1 MYLFSIECSTQRV
14 GIAVVQ
20 GKNLLVKKTWL
31 SRDTST
37 EILPEIDR
45 MLKKVGLQPE
55 QFDYFVVSTGP
66 GSWTGVRLGLALA
79 YGLAIADEEKVFGLS
94 GLEAMAYQLKNEN
107 NVGVFLPSVK
117 NSVHFGFFK
126 NPCSLEKKYGKLSSC
141 AIKQLPEK
149 LKNAQIIA
157 GPDRKICSL
166 FTPRKPFV
174 EIFPDPVLNAMLA
187 FDRIQNSVK
196 PENQPYYEK

>member
-107 NVGVFLPSVK
+107 NVGVFL
-117 NSVHFGFFK
+117 
-126 NPCSLEKKYGKLSSC
+126 
-141 AIKQLPEK
+141 
-149 LKNAQIIA
+149 
-157 GPDRKICSL
+157 
-166 FTPRKPFV
+166 
-174 EIFPDPVLNAMLA
+174 
-187 FDRIQNSVK
+187 
-196 PENQPYYEK
+196 